1 MVLATGY
8 RGRHLEHNL
17 SIPRTSHTKQVL
29 TGFGINLVRH
39 QKIAFVLHGIAIT
52 ALHFHRSDRSRGA
65 CSREL
70 SHTIQTGIN
79 QIYLEPCRMIR
90 VYIPWFTAIGFEQS
104 SPSAAAATSTGV
116 PIAITFVPAN
126 HIQAAAIVSKL
137 LLIIVLF
144 YMNTI
149 LKNTLIK
156 P

>member
-52 ALHFHRSDRSRGA
+52 ALHFHRSDRSRGT

-79 QIYLEPCRMIR
+79 QIYLEPCRMISLYR
-90 VYIPWFTAIGFEQS
+90 SV
-104 SPSAAAATSTGV
+104 
-116 PIAITFVPAN
+116 
-126 HIQAAAIVSKL
+126 H
-137 LLIIVLF
+137 
-144 YMNTI
+144 
-149 LKNTLIK
+149 TLIHSNRI
-156 P
+156 